1 MVCVSKA
8 VQAGM
13 AAKAAVAT
21 AVGTDGASIG
31 RSTRQEDAVP
41 LTEAELEELAKI
53 AAECRAKERAKE
65 RVKELVKERVK
76 ELENAWRD
84 VEIVMSDVVQF
95 YTYDPSKAV
104 PAEKQP
110 PGPAAGATG

>member
-1 MVCVSKA
+1 MDGRATVCVSKA

-31 RSTRQEDAVP
+31 RSTRQEAAVP
-41 LTEAELEELAKI
+41 LTESELEELARI
-53 AAECRAKERAKE
+53 EAECRAKER
-65 RVKELVKERVK
+65 VKERVK
-76 ELENAWRD
+76 EIENAWRD

-104 PAEKQP
+104 PAEKRP
-110 PGPAAGATG
+110 PGSAAGATG